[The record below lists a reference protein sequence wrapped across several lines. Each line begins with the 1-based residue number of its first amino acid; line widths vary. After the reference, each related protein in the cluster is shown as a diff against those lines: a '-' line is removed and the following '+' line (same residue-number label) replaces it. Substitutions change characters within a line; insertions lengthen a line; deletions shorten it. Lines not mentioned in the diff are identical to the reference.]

1 MSKNLALEMAER
13 ESATEETGLSLELQ
27 DWKGLNKASI
37 KEKVDAVVTT
47 IHDGWVDPIEALIF
61 AKKGSEVFALL
72 EKNVREFAE
81 AKGVGKDGID
91 KFNVKLS
98 EAMTGVKYDYSG
110 CGDVTLDKLQKESAE
125 LDIKIKAR
133 QKFLQ
138 TVTGRQITGDSDT
151 GEAWEVTEPIKS
163 GKLGIKCEIK

>member
-98 EAMTGVKYDYSG
+98 EAMTGVKYDYTTT
-110 CGDVTLDKLQKESAE
+110 GDSEWLDLYNQVKLTTEKLKERE
-125 LDIKIKAR
+125 
-133 QKFLQ
+133 KFLQ
-138 TVTGRQITGDSDT
+138 GVTKDLEVVDT
-151 GEAWEVTEPIKS
+151 ASGETYTIHPPVKS
-163 GKLGIKCEIK
+163 GKLGIKCELR